1 MSGDPYECYE
11 RVLREIGLPRTRE
24 NFLYVMYD
32 GNVPE
37 EDWDDEA
44 EEQLP
49 PDLRIT

>member
-1 MSGDPYECYE
+1 
-11 RVLREIGLPRTRE
+11 
-24 NFLYVMYD
+24 MYD